1 MGIKSKLPSF
11 VFNLFISCWRLIQ
24 KTEPQLGFFITPL
37 KNYRQKKKSSDT
49 IVTDVLIWNQV
60 AT

>member
-49 IVTDVLIWNQV
+49 IVTDVLI
-60 AT
+60 